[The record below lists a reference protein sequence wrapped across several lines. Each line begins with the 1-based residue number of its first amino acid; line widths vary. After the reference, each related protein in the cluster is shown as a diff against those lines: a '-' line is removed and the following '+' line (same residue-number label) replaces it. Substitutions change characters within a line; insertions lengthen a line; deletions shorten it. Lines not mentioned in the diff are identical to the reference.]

1 MAKAYTYSFRDIEK
15 ILRKNGYSY
24 VRSNGSHKIFSNG
37 SVTAVVPVRLNK
49 MLALR
54 ILKQCCLIDWY
65 LA

>member
-1 MAKAYTYSFRDIEK
+1 MARSYTYSFRDLEK

-37 SVTAVVPVRLNK
+37 SSMAVVPARLNK

-54 ILKQCCLIDWY
+54 IMKQCCLMDQI
-65 LA
+65 

>member
-54 ILKQCCLIDWY
+54 ILKQCCLID
-65 LA
+65 

>member
-37 SVTAVVPVRLNK
+37 AATAVVPVRLNK

-54 ILKQCCLIDWY
+54 ILKQCCLID
-65 LA
+65 